1 MRFNF
6 SILTL
11 FNTKLRIRLDYELFS
26 YDEMN
31 AKNSDLIQHWSGGLL
46 SISPQCWTSLK
57 SYKKLWSNLNL
68 SITNLFTA
76 ILSNIK

>member
-11 FNTKLRIRLDYELFS
+11 FNTKLRIRLDYELIS

-31 AKNSDLIQHWSGGLL
+31 AKNSDRFQHWSGGLL
-46 SISPQCWTSLK
+46 SISP
-57 SYKKLWSNLNL
+57 
-68 SITNLFTA
+68 
-76 ILSNIK
+76 